1 MKSESLFPLDPNV
14 KVRTRFAPSPTG
26 YLHVGGARTAL
37 YSWLYAKHNQ
47 GEFVL
52 RIEDTDLERSTPQA
66 TQAIL
71 EGMAWLNLSW
81 EHGPYYQTKRFERY
95 NQVIDQMLE
104 QGLAY
109 RCYCSK
115 ERLEELR
122 HSQEQHK
129 QKPRYDRHCL
139 NDHSHSPDEPH
150 VVRFKNPTEGSVVFE
165 DAVRGRIEI
174 SNGELDDLII
184 RRTDG
189 SPTYNFCVVVD
200 DWDMGITH
208 VVRGEDHI
216 NNTPRQINI
225 LQALGAPIPTYAH
238 VSMILGDD
246 GQKLSKR
253 HGAVSVMQYRD
264 DGYLPEALVNYLV
277 RLGWGHGDQ
286 EIFSREEMIAL
297 FDLHSVSKSA
307 SAFNTEKLQWLNQH
321 YMKTLDPAYVAQHL
335 AWHYQAQGIDTTNG
349 PALADIVTMLA
360 ERCKTLKEMAAASRY
375 FFEDFDT
382 FDESAVKKHFK
393 SAAVAPLEK
402 VKEKLTALEHWD
414 LHGTHQA
421 IEQTAAE
428 LGVGMGKVGMPLRVA
443 VTGASQSPSMDVT
456 LVAIGRT
463 RTLARIQNAIDFI
476 RAKNA

>member
-1 MKSESLFPLDPNV
+1 MKLDAPFNLDPNV

-37 YSWLYAKHNQ
+37 YSWLYAKHNN

-52 RIEDTDLERSTPQA
+52 RIEDTDLERSTPEA
-66 TQAIL
+66 TAAII
-71 EGMAWLNLSW
+71 EGMEWLNLPW
-81 EHGPYYQTKRFERY
+81 EHGPYYQTKRFDRY
-95 NQVIDQMLE
+95 NQVIDEMIE

-109 RCYCSK
+109 RCYCTK
-115 ERLEELR
+115 EHLEELR
-122 HSQEQHK
+122 HTQEQNK
-129 QKPRYDRHCL
+129 EKPRYDRHCL
-139 NDHSHSPDEPH
+139 HDHNHSPDEPH
-150 VVRFKNPTEGSVVFE
+150 VVRFKNPTEGSVVFD

-174 SNGELDDLII
+174 SNSELDDLII

-225 LQALGAPIPTYAH
+225 LKAIGAPIPTYAH
-238 VSMILGDD
+238 VSMINGDD

-264 DGYLPEALVNYLV
+264 DGYLPEALINYLV

-286 EIFSREEMIAL
+286 EIFSREEMINYFEL
-297 FDLHSVSKSA
+297 DHVSKSA

-321 YMKTLDPAYVAQHL
+321 YIRELPPEYVAKHL
-335 AWHYQAQGIDTTNG
+335 EWHYKDQGIDTSNG
-349 PALADIVTMLA
+349 PALTEIVTMLA
-360 ERCKTLKEMAAASRY
+360 ERCKTLKEMASSSHY
-375 FFEDFDT
+375 FFEEFET
-382 FDESAVKKHFK
+382 FDEAAAKKHFK
-393 SAAVAPLEK
+393 GNAAEVLAK
-402 VKEKLTALEHWD
+402 VKEKLTALSSWD
-414 LHGTHQA
+414 LHSTHEA

-428 LGVGMGKVGMPLRVA
+428 LEVGMGKVGMPLRVA
-443 VTGASQSPSMDVT
+443 VTGSGQSPSMDVT
-456 LVAIGRT
+456 LVGIGRD
-463 RTLARIQNAIDFI
+463 RVLARIQRAIDFI
-476 RAKNA
+476 NVQNA

>member
-1 MKSESLFPLDPNV
+1 MKLDAPFNLDPNV

-37 YSWLYAKHNQ
+37 YSWLYAKHNN

-52 RIEDTDLERSTPQA
+52 RIEDTDLERSTPEA
-66 TQAIL
+66 TAAII
-71 EGMAWLNLSW
+71 EGMEWLNLPW
-81 EHGPYYQTKRFERY
+81 EHGPYYQTKRFDRY
-95 NQVIDQMLE
+95 NQVIDEMIE

-109 RCYCSK
+109 RCYCTK
-115 ERLEELR
+115 EHLEELR
-122 HSQEQHK
+122 HTQEQNK
-129 QKPRYDRHCL
+129 EKPRYDRHCL
-139 NDHSHSPDEPH
+139 HDHNHSPDEPH
-150 VVRFKNPTEGSVVFE
+150 VVRFKNPTEGSVVFD

-174 SNGELDDLII
+174 SNSELDDLII

-225 LQALGAPIPTYAH
+225 LKAIGAPIPTYAH
-238 VSMILGDD
+238 VSMINGDD

-264 DGYLPEALVNYLV
+264 DGYLPEALINYLV

-286 EIFSREEMIAL
+286 EIFSREEMINYFEL
-297 FDLHSVSKSA
+297 DHVSKSA

-321 YMKTLDPAYVAQHL
+321 YIRELPPEYVAKHL
-335 AWHYQAQGIDTTNG
+335 EWHYKDQGIDTSNG
-349 PALADIVTMLA
+349 PALTEIVTMLA
-360 ERCKTLKEMAAASRY
+360 ERCKTLKEMARSSRY
-375 FFEDFDT
+375 FFEEFET
-382 FDESAVKKHFK
+382 FDEAAAKKHFK
-393 SAAVAPLEK
+393 GNAAEALAK
-402 VKEKLTALEHWD
+402 VKEKLTALSSWD
-414 LHGTHQA
+414 LHSIHEA

-428 LGVGMGKVGMPLRVA
+428 LEVGMGKVGMPLRVA
-443 VTGASQSPSMDVT
+443 VTGSGQSPSMDVT
-456 LVAIGRT
+456 LVGIGRD
-463 RTLARIQNAIDFI
+463 RVLARIQRAIDFI
-476 RAKNA
+476 HAQNA

>member
-1 MKSESLFPLDPNV
+1 MKI
-14 KVRTRFAPSPTG
+14 KTRFAPSPTG

-52 RIEDTDLERSTPQA
+52 RIEDTDLERSTPEA
-66 TQAIL
+66 TAAIL
-71 EGMAWLNLSW
+71 EGMEWLNLAW
-81 EHGPYYQTKRFERY
+81 EHGPYFQTKRFDRY
-95 NQVIDQMLE
+95 NQVIDQMIE

-115 ERLEELR
+115 ERLDELR
-122 HSQEQHK
+122 TEQEKNK

-139 NDHSHSPDEPH
+139 HEHSLDPSQPH
-150 VVRFKNPTEGSVVFE
+150 VVRFKNPTEGSVVFD

-174 SNGELDDLII
+174 SNSELDDLII

-225 LQALGAPIPTYAH
+225 LKALGAPIPVYAH
-238 VSMILGDD
+238 VSMINGDD

-264 DGYLPEALVNYLV
+264 DGYLPEALINYLV

-286 EIFSREEMIAL
+286 EIFSREEMIEL
-297 FDLHSVSKSA
+297 FDLHSVSRSA
-307 SAFNTEKLQWLNQH
+307 SAFNTEKLLWLNHH
-321 YMKTLDPAYVAQHL
+321 YIRELPAEYVAKHL
-335 AWHYQAQGIDTTNG
+335 AWHYQNQGIDTTNG
-349 PALADIVTMLA
+349 PVLTEIVSMLA
-360 ERCKTLKEMAAASRY
+360 ERCKTLKEMAATSRY
-375 FFEDFDT
+375 FFEEFDS

-393 SAAVAPLEK
+393 TAALAPLEK
-402 VKEKLTALEHWD
+402 VYEKLAALESWD
-414 LHGTHQA
+414 LHSTHQA

-428 LGVGMGKVGMPLRVA
+428 LELGMGKVGMPLRVA
-443 VTGASQSPSMDVT
+443 VTGAGQSPSMDIT
-456 LVAIGRT
+456 LVAIGKARV
-463 RTLARIQNAIDFI
+463 LARIEKAIQFI
-476 RAKNA
+476 QANCA

>member
-1 MKSESLFPLDPNV
+1 MNIETLFPLDPSV

-37 YSWLYAKHNQ
+37 YSWLYAKHHQ

-52 RIEDTDLERSTPQA
+52 RIEDTDLERSTPEA
-66 TQAIL
+66 TAAIL
-71 EGMAWLNLSW
+71 EGMQWLNLAW
-81 EHGPYYQTKRFERY
+81 EYGPYFQTKRFDRY
-95 NQVIDQMLE
+95 NQVIDQMIE

-115 ERLEELR
+115 ERLDELR
-122 HSQEQHK
+122 TEQEKNK

-139 NDHSHSPDEPH
+139 HEHSLDPSQPH
-150 VVRFKNPTEGSVVFE
+150 VVRFKNPTEGSVVFD

-174 SNGELDDLII
+174 SNSELDDLII

-225 LQALGAPIPTYAH
+225 LKALGAPIPVYAH
-238 VSMILGDD
+238 VSMINGDD

-264 DGYLPEALVNYLV
+264 DGYLPEALINYLV

-286 EIFSREEMIAL
+286 EIFSREEMIEL
-297 FDLHSVSKSA
+297 FDLHSVSRSA
-307 SAFNTEKLQWLNQH
+307 SAFNTEKLLWLNHH
-321 YMKTLDPAYVAQHL
+321 YIRELPAEYVAKHL
-335 AWHYQAQGIDTTNG
+335 AWHYQNQGIDTTNG
-349 PALADIVTMLA
+349 PVLTEIVSMLA
-360 ERCKTLKEMAAASRY
+360 ERCKTLKEMAATSRY
-375 FFEDFDT
+375 FFEEFDS

-393 SAAVAPLEK
+393 TAALAPLEK
-402 VKEKLTALEHWD
+402 VYEKLAALESWD
-414 LHGTHQA
+414 LHSTHQA
-421 IEQTAAE
+421 IEQTATE
-428 LGVGMGKVGMPLRVA
+428 LELGMGKVGMPLRVA
-443 VTGASQSPSMDVT
+443 VTGAGQSPSMDIT
-456 LVAIGRT
+456 LVAIGKARV
-463 RTLARIQNAIDFI
+463 LARIEKAIQFI
-476 RAKNA
+476 QANCA

>member
-1 MKSESLFPLDPNV
+1 MKLDAPFNLDPNV

-37 YSWLYAKHNQ
+37 YSWLYAKHNN

-52 RIEDTDLERSTPQA
+52 RIEDTDLERSTPEA
-66 TQAIL
+66 TATII
-71 EGMAWLNLSW
+71 EGMEWLNLPW
-81 EHGPYYQTKRFERY
+81 EHGPYYQTKRFDRY
-95 NQVIDQMLE
+95 NQVIDEMIE

-109 RCYCSK
+109 RCYCTK
-115 ERLEELR
+115 DRLEELR
-122 HSQEQHK
+122 HTQEQNK
-129 QKPRYDRHCL
+129 EKPRYDRHCL
-139 NDHSHSPDEPH
+139 HDHSHSPDEPH
-150 VVRFKNPTEGSVVFE
+150 VVRFKNPTEGSVVFD

-174 SNGELDDLII
+174 SNSELDDLII

-225 LQALGAPIPTYAH
+225 LKAIGAPIPTYAH
-238 VSMILGDD
+238 VSMINGDD

-264 DGYLPEALVNYLV
+264 DGYLPEALINYLV

-286 EIFSREEMIAL
+286 EIFSREEMINYFEL
-297 FDLHSVSKSA
+297 DHVSKSA

-321 YMKTLDPAYVAQHL
+321 YIRELPPEYVAKHL
-335 AWHYQAQGIDTTNG
+335 EWHYKDQGIDTSNG
-349 PALADIVTMLA
+349 PALTEIVSMLA
-360 ERCKTLKEMAAASRY
+360 ERCKTLKEMANSSRY
-375 FFEDFDT
+375 FFEEFET
-382 FDESAVKKHFK
+382 FDEVAAKKHFK
-393 SAAVAPLEK
+393 GNAAEALAK
-402 VKEKLTALEHWD
+402 VKEKLTALSSWN
-414 LHGTHQA
+414 LHSIHEA

-428 LGVGMGKVGMPLRVA
+428 LEVGMGKVGMPLRVA
-443 VTGASQSPSMDVT
+443 VTGSGQSPSMDVT
-456 LVAIGRT
+456 LVGIGRD
-463 RTLARIQNAIDFI
+463 RVLVRIQRAIDFI
-476 RAKNA
+476 HAQNA

>member
-1 MKSESLFPLDPNV
+1 MKLDAPFDLDPNV

-37 YSWLYAKHNQ
+37 YSWLYAKHNH

-52 RIEDTDLERSTPQA
+52 RIEDTDLERSTPEA

-71 EGMAWLNLSW
+71 EAMEWLDLTW
-81 EHGPYYQTKRFERY
+81 EHGPYYQTKRFDRY
-95 NQVIDQMLE
+95 NQVIDQMIE

-109 RCYCSK
+109 RCYCTK
-115 ERLEELR
+115 ERLDTLR
-122 HSQEQHK
+122 HTQEQNK
-129 QKPRYDRHCL
+129 EKPRYDRHCL
-139 NDHSHSPDEPH
+139 HDHAHHSAYEPH
-150 VVRFKNPTEGSVVFE
+150 VVRFKNPTEGSVVFD

-174 SNGELDDLII
+174 SNSELDDLII

-225 LQALGAPIPTYAH
+225 LKVLGAPIPVYAH
-238 VSMILGDD
+238 VSMINGDD

-264 DGYLPEALVNYLV
+264 EGYLPEALINYLV

-286 EIFSREEMIAL
+286 EIFTRQEMIDL

-307 SAFNTEKLQWLNQH
+307 SACNTEKLLWLNHH
-321 YMKTLDPAYVAQHL
+321 YIRELPA
-335 AWHYQAQGIDTTNG
+335 D
-349 PALADIVTMLA
+349 
-360 ERCKTLKEMAAASRY
+360 
-375 FFEDFDT
+375 
-382 FDESAVKKHFK
+382 
-393 SAAVAPLEK
+393 
-402 VKEKLTALEHWD
+402 
-414 LHGTHQA
+414 
-421 IEQTAAE
+421 
-428 LGVGMGKVGMPLRVA
+428 
-443 VTGASQSPSMDVT
+443 
-456 LVAIGRT
+456 
-463 RTLARIQNAIDFI
+463 
-476 RAKNA
+476 